1 MRSKLLV
8 LFLFLSISCFPQGEA
23 SNWFF
28 GNRAGIRFNSDNTIT
43 TLSTFPNPIRI
54 VTDEGCSSFSDLNG
68 NLLLYTDGRTVWD
81 RNHVI
86 MPNGDYAAGTGLFG
100 DPSSTQSGIIIPNPA
115 NPNLYYIFTVDE
127 PHHQNAAAYPNQFS
141 GVYEAGGG
149 TIPDG
154 DDGFNNGLNYSVV
167 DMSLTGANGSI
178 GNVTTRNV
186 HLVTYNPD
194 PAGEE
199 IKYKCSE
206 KITAV
211 QIRNGGGYWVIT
223 HFIDKFYA
231 FKIDPSGVSTTPVI
245 SQLNPVVPIS
255 GYRRNAIGQIKV
267 SPNGKKIA
275 VAHVQITETHVGPQT
290 GGALY
295 LYDFDN
301 STGIVSNGQAI
312 VTDASCYGV
321 EFSAETK
328 KLYLSAENGV
338 MQFNL
343 EAASIPNSGQFISR
357 KSFSALQL
365 GPDKKIYK
373 ANINTGFEDAFL
385 DVINNPEEDGIAC
398 NYQNA
403 AISLDQGI
411 SRFGLP
417 PFITSVFSTNILA
430 KNLCAGQATEF
441 EVSANGFVQSVVW
454 DFGDGSAFSTVS
466 EPSHVFP
473 GPGNY
478 TVWAT
483 AVVEGRTI
491 RSSKNIQ
498 INPLPTAFP
507 SSLTQ
512 CSPTAA
518 DTNILFKL
526 SEASQNITGGNT
538 NLSVSFFLSSQAAN
552 DNANPLPNSYPNISN
567 PQRVFARVTDN
578 TTGCFVTT
586 TLDLTV
592 NAVINTPL
600 LFEKCDELNGED
612 GISDFTLTDVVI
624 PGISPT
630 ATTSYYASIDDAL
643 LEQNALPTAYRNT
656 VRDRQTIYARI
667 EENNECDGLFPIH
680 LVVNPLPQLRT
691 EDTDYVCTN
700 LPNRYITLNP
710 GLLQGSISDYTY
722 EWSTTPIQT
731 TPTIRVNQV
740 GTYTVKVTTAKGCSK
755 TRTITV
761 LPSNNATIA
770 NVVIVDLVQNNTVT
784 VLLSPESIGSYQ
796 YSLDLPNGPF
806 QDSNHF
812 ENVSPGFH
820 TVYVYD
826 TRGCGIVKKDISV
839 LYIPNYF
846 TPNGDGYND
855 TWNIIGINSVFYSNA
870 KIYIF
875 DRFGKLLADVDPKG
889 AGWDGNYNNH
899 PALSTDYWYL
909 VLLNPE
915 RTVRGHF
922 SLKR

>member
-1 MRSKLLV
+1 MRLKLLV
-8 LFLFLSISCFPQGEA
+8 LFLSLSISCFSQGEA

-28 GNRAGIRFNSDNTIT
+28 GDRAGIRFNSDNTIT
-43 TLSTFPNPIRI
+43 TLSTVPNPIRI
-54 VTDEGCSSFSDLNG
+54 VTDEGCSSFSDANG

-81 RNHVI
+81 RNHII
-86 MPNGDYAAGTGLFG
+86 MPNGDYSAGTGLLG
-100 DPSSTQSGIIIPNPA
+100 DPSSTQSGIIIPNPT

-127 PHHQNAAAYPNQFS
+127 PHHQNAAVYPNQFT
-141 GVYEAGGG
+141 GVYENGGG
-149 TIPDG
+149 TIPG
-154 DDGFNNGLNYSVV
+154 ADDGFNNGLNYSVV
-167 DMSLTGANGSI
+167 DMSITGANGSV
-178 GNVTTRNV
+178 GDVTTRNI

-211 QIRNGGGYWVIT
+211 RIRNGGGYWVIT
-223 HFIDKFYA
+223 QFIDKFYA
-231 FKIDPSGVSTTPVI
+231 FKIDPSGVATTPVI

-275 VAHVQITETHVGPQT
+275 IAHVQIGEVTGGSSS

-312 VTDASCYGV
+312 VTNSGCYGV

-328 KLYLSAENGV
+328 KLYVSAESGV

-343 EAASIPNSGQFISR
+343 EATSIPNSGQFISR
-357 KSFSALQL
+357 RSYSSLQL

-373 ANINTGFEDAFL
+373 ANINTRFEDSFL
-385 DVINNPEEDGIAC
+385 DVINSPEEDGVAC

-403 AISLDQGI
+403 AVDLQQGT

-417 PFITSVFSTNILA
+417 PFITSVFNTNILA
-430 KNLCAGQATEF
+430 KNLCAGQTTSF
-441 EVSANGFVQSVVW
+441 EISANGFVQSAVW
-454 DFGDGSAFSTVS
+454 DFGDGSVFSNAV
-466 EPSHVFP
+466 EPFHVFP

-478 TVWAT
+478 TVTAT
-483 AVVEGRTI
+483 AIVEGATV
-491 RSSKNIQ
+491 RSTKNVQ
-498 INPLPTAFP
+498 ISPLPVAFP
-507 SSLTQ
+507 SSLIQ
-512 CSPTAA
+512 CSPTTAV
-518 DTNILFKL
+518 TNILFKL
-526 SEASQNITGGNT
+526 SEAQQDITGGNS
-538 NLSVSFFLSSQAAN
+538 NLSVSFFLSRQEAI
-552 DNANPLPNSYPNISN
+552 DNSNLLPNNYPNISN
-567 PQRVFARVTDN
+567 PQRIFARVSDN
-578 TTGCFVTT
+578 TSGCFVTT
-586 TLDLTV
+586 TLDLSV
-592 NAVINTPL
+592 NALVAAPL
-600 LFEKCDELNGED
+600 LVEKCDELNGED
-612 GISDFTLTDVVI
+612 GIFDFTLTDITI
-624 PGISPT
+624 PGIPAT
-630 ATTSYYASIDDAL
+630 ATTTYYASIDDAL
-643 LEQNALPTAYRNT
+643 LEQNALPTAFRNT
-656 VRDRQTIYARI
+656 IRDRQTIYARV
-667 EENNECDGLFPIH
+667 EDNNQCNGIFPIT
-680 LVVNPLPQLRT
+680 LVVNPLPQLQT
-691 EDTDYVCTN
+691 EATDYVCTN

-710 GLLQGSISDYTY
+710 GLLQGTISDYTY
-722 EWSTTPIQT
+722 EWSTTPVQT
-731 TPTIRVNQV
+731 TPTIRVNQP
-740 GTYTVKVTTAKGCSK
+740 GIYTIKVTTAKGCSK

-761 LPSNNATIA
+761 LPSNNATIS

-784 VLLSPESIGSYQ
+784 VLLSPESIGNYV
-796 YSLDLPNGPF
+796 YSLDQPDGPF

-812 ENVSPGFH
+812 ENVAPGFH

-855 TWNIIGINSVFYSNA
+855 TWNIIGINSLFYSSA

-889 AGWDGNYNNH
+889 AGWDGNYNQH

-909 VLLNPE
+909 VILNQE